1 MIYQYKENKFKTF
14 MADSAALLL
23 MMSYFFIMFGINWDE
38 VNSKTR
44 LNLAKEARIP
54 FFVVM
59 SIPMVFIPM
68 GGMARRKRAYTTRI
82 ETTRKGFKIDC
93 TGQKRVF
100 TWFEM
105 KNATIIYNTTLTR
118 QIYPRKIILRQG
130 QPPKVDIIE
139 LDNEPYGIELPNIVE
154 FVKEILEHEPKTP
167 QELIGA
173 ENYCP
178 WHGHYDGG
186 ACHVCKSRIKAP
198 SRWIKLFY
206 TVKPEYIFLTAGF
219 SLLGPEAGGFALVMA
234 ILAIALP
241 LIMAIKTDRIFANAK
256 KDSEKPVMAK
266 TSEKGEKDRARN
278 DGERKEAPDSEGDA
292 DKKEGT
298 DK

>member
-68 GGMARRKRAYTTRI
+68 GGMARRKRSYTTRI

-186 ACHVCKSRIKAP
+186 ACHVCKSRIKALKVDQAVLHREARVHIP
-198 SRWIKLFY
+198 DGGPIASRPRGRRLR
-206 TVKPEYIFLTAGF
+206 AGHGH
-219 SLLGPEAGGFALVMA
+219 SDDSPAPHNG
-234 ILAIALP
+234 
-241 LIMAIKTDRIFANAK
+241 D
-256 KDSEKPVMAK
+256 KD
-266 TSEKGEKDRARN
+266 
-278 DGERKEAPDSEGDA
+278 
-292 DKKEGT
+292 
-298 DK
+298 